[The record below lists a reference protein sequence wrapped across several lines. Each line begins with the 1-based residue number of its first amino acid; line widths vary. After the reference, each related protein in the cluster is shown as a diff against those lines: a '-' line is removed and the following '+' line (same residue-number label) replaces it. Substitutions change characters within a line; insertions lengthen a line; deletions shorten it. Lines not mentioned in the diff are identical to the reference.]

1 MSYGGGAASAAAA
14 RRLSALEGD
23 LAEARREVASERL
36 RADKLQDEVWELR
49 GLLKQSQEN
58 YDALVRRAS
67 RCAAAAPALCTPH

>member
-23 LAEARREVASERL
+23 LAEARREVASERS